1 MNEVSERVANPAERP
16 SRSDLVTLLQYTLE
30 TLVPEAAGRAA
41 WQGPSGAVT
50 TWRQANGADDLDIW
64 ADEVGARVLDEVL
77 LPLPAATVQVSA
89 DSSRLRH
96 RSYAVETINGIAVI
110 DVTRGDLM
118 VGPIT
123 LMPAERILVGES
135 PEGPRLVGEAAV
147 ADLVLRKLLRGGVPP
162 RGRVEQARREWG
174 TLTKAAQQT
183 AVSQWTQQLGQRV
196 AHDVQLLLI
205 DKTRSADAALAKR
218 TRHRL
223 LRASVEPRN
232 LPATWR
238 QRHTVIPAFR
248 GGPLDLRTRGVVVV
262 LVGTDGSG
270 KSTVARNL
278 SHRLGQSGFHVVS
291 PYFGMARGNL
301 PGVNLARKLLGIA
314 QESEDVG
321 QNVTESPTEPTAR
334 QAPDLQHA
342 GIRRLAAW
350 YYAGEYVL
358 RWLREVAPALVRN
371 DVVVADRYIYDLR
384 ESPWPGSR
392 AADVLE
398 AILPAPDFLVLPD
411 APDSI
416 IHARKPERPA
426 WEQAEQQDRFR
437 RLVDQQ
443 PARIASVTVD
453 SSGSSADS
461 LAELLAAIVQAAHLP
476 KRWSQHEPG
485 G

>member
-1 MNEVSERVANPAERP
+1 
-16 SRSDLVTLLQYTLE
+16 
-30 TLVPEAAGRAA
+30 
-41 WQGPSGAVT
+41 
-50 TWRQANGADDLDIW
+50 
-64 ADEVGARVLDEVL
+64 
-77 LPLPAATVQVSA
+77 
-89 DSSRLRH
+89 
-96 RSYAVETINGIAVI
+96 
-110 DVTRGDLM
+110 
-118 VGPIT
+118 
-123 LMPAERILVGES
+123 
-135 PEGPRLVGEAAV
+135 
-147 ADLVLRKLLRGGVPP
+147 
-162 RGRVEQARREWG
+162 
-174 TLTKAAQQT
+174 
-183 AVSQWTQQLGQRV
+183 
-196 AHDVQLLLI
+196 
-205 DKTRSADAALAKR
+205 
-218 TRHRL
+218 
-223 LRASVEPRN
+223 
-232 LPATWR
+232 
-238 QRHTVIPAFR
+238 
-248 GGPLDLRTRGVVVV
+248 
-262 LVGTDGSG
+262 
-270 KSTVARNL
+270 
-278 SHRLGQSGFHVVS
+278 
-291 PYFGMARGNL
+291 MARGNL